1 MKRIRKAC
9 GLFVKETDSDR
20 VAGVSQGV
28 VYGDVHDEWGVSP
41 HHFEIIPPPRE
52 ELAKGGGLRQMRSM
66 PFPSREGCATN
77 NDSPP
82 AVPSNRHPTA
92 SRHTRKDSKVA
103 QILGIAGAPEKSRDH
118 VQIVSNLDR
127 LMSPPILPMEGDPF
141 SGHPFGATIVGNSL
155 PAAQV
160 QITHPPAPQHVFRPK
175 LSMPSLLGPTEP
187 HATHT
192 HLSQSTGSFNVDT
205 AARRVPQPQHGA
217 GYAEV
222 GTLST
227 RSRSNQL
234 APLCVPNNH
243 ATTSQPLHPSRAVNL
258 EGNSRYEPI
267 FTHATYG
274 VGTVAPFVRDAA
286 ITYNEHRQNRHHP
299 APAAAPN
306 LRKARSSV
314 VLSNTSLL
322 PLHAPKPLR
331 ASERPSVEA
340 LHLLAE
346 SPSAKR
352 SHSKGQNGVDAPS
365 AVWPPAPVLRPLQ
378 AVMPS
383 RVEREAYQVAA
394 VEAEKMSRK
403 INDERAL
410 VERVRH
416 DGDREAHRQAR
427 DLEHHRPRHH
437 RRAETE
443 GSRRRRREV
452 ENSALADYPTVPE
465 RNGQVLHGGKR

>member
-1 MKRIRKAC
+1 
-9 GLFVKETDSDR
+9 
-20 VAGVSQGV
+20 
-28 VYGDVHDEWGVSP
+28 
-41 HHFEIIPPPRE
+41 
-52 ELAKGGGLRQMRSM
+52 MRSM

-77 NDSPP
+77 NDFPP
-82 AVPSNRHPTA
+82 TVPSNRHPTA
-92 SRHTRKDSKVA
+92 SRHTRKNSKVA
-103 QILGIAGAPEKSRDH
+103 QILGIAGAPPEKSRDH
-118 VQIVSNLDR
+118 VQIAHPLDG
-127 LMSPPILPMEGDPF
+127 LMSPPILPMEADPF
-141 SGHPFGATIVGNSL
+141 SGRPLGATIVGDSL
-155 PAAQV
+155 TAAQAQV
-160 QITHPPAPQHVFRPK
+160 TRPAPQHVFRPM
-175 LSMPSLLGPTEP
+175 LSMPSLSGPTEP

-192 HLSQSTGSFNVDT
+192 HPSQSTGSFNVDT

-243 ATTSQPLHPSRAVNL
+243 ATSSQPLHPSRAVNL
-258 EGNSRYEPI
+258 EGNSRHEPI
-267 FTHATYG
+267 FTQATHG
-274 VGTVAPFVRDAA
+274 VGTVAPFVHDAV
-286 ITYNEHRQNRHHP
+286 ITYRERHQNRHHP

-314 VLSNTSLL
+314 VLSNTSRL

-346 SPSAKR
+346 SPSEKR
-352 SHSKGQNGVDAPS
+352 SHSKGKNGVAAPP

-378 AVMPS
+378 IVMPS

-403 INDERAL
+403 ISDERAL

-416 DGDREAHRQAR
+416 DSDREARRQAR
-427 DLEHHRPRHH
+427 DFEHHRPRHH

-443 GSRRRRREV
+443 GSRRRR
-452 ENSALADYPTVPE
+452 
-465 RNGQVLHGGKR
+465 